1 MAQTDKAKLS
11 QKPQSQTGRIKG
23 NNPGDDE
30 HGILLGSSPAEI
42 ESLAEATK
50 AQAPRKTRK
59 GKAGTGVLTVPTN
72 GPPRSRD
79 D

>member
-1 MAQTDKAKLS
+1 MAQTDKATLS
-11 QKPQSQTGRIKG
+11 RKPKSQTGHVKG

-30 HGILLGSSPAEI
+30 HGILLGSSQAEI
-42 ESLAEATK
+42 ESLAAATK

-59 GKAGTGVLTVPTN
+59 GKAGTGVLTVQTS
-72 GPPRSRD
+72 GPPRSPD